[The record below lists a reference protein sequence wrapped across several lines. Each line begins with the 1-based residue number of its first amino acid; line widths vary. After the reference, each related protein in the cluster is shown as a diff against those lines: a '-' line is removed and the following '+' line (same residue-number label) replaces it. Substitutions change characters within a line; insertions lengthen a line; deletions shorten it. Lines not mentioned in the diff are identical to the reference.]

1 MKEPA
6 PMKIIVGTPAYN
18 EEKYIGSIVLQAR
31 QYADEI
37 IVVDDGSTDRT
48 HIVAE
53 LAGATVVRHAENKGY
68 GSAIQS
74 LMAEAEARN
83 ADILIILDA
92 DSQHNPDE
100 IPSLVEAISQD
111 YDVVIGSREMQSNM
125 IPSYRRVGQKILSKL
140 TRIVSREKIADT
152 ESGFRAYSRKAI
164 NALDLKE
171 DGMAISSEIVT
182 SAARKGLRIK
192 EVPISVSYTQD
203 GSSLHPIRH
212 GVGVLNRI
220 MVMISE
226 KRPLLF
232 FGIFGAIL
240 IIFGIFMG
248 VMVVQAFYTNEV
260 LQIGSALVSMLFITV
275 GVLVISTGV
284 ILSVLAKRIS
294 DQL

>member
-1 MKEPA
+1 VSEQI

-31 QYADEI
+31 QYANEVV
-37 IVVDDGSTDRT
+37 VVDDGSTDRT
-48 HIVAE
+48 HLIAE
-53 LAGATVVRHAENKGY
+53 LAGAHVIRHDENKGY

-74 LMAEAEARN
+74 LMAEAAARN
-83 ADILIILDA
+83 ADILVILDA

-111 YDVVIGSREMQSNM
+111 YDVVIGSREMQSNV
-125 IPSYRRVGQKILSKL
+125 IPSYRRVGQRVLANL
-140 TRIVSREKIADT
+140 TRILSRKKLYDT

-164 NALDLKE
+164 NTLELKE
-171 DGMAISSEIVT
+171 KGMAISSEIVAA
-182 SAARKGLRIK
+182 AARKNLRIK
-192 EVPISVSYTQD
+192 EAPISVSYSKD
-203 GSSLHPIRH
+203 SSSLHPVRH
-212 GVGVLNRI
+212 GVGVFNRI

-232 FGIFGAIL
+232 FGAFGAIL
-240 IIFGIFMG
+240 IFFGIFLG
-248 VMVVQAFYTNEV
+248 VMVVRFFYANEI

-275 GVLVISTGV
+275 GVLVISTGI
-284 ILSVLAKRIS
+284 ILSVLVKRIT